1 MLFTLLLTALTAIS
15 SEDTHNT
22 TVRGRGTH
30 RGEGV
35 SLLPSGLAG
44 SGSQEEGASLTW
56 TGGHTTG
63 KGERERNIT
72 TGHTCQSLSERR
84 ESERPKEAQLLAL
97 KGAKA

>member
-1 MLFTLLLTALTAIS
+1 M
-15 SEDTHNT
+15 
-22 TVRGRGTH
+22 
-30 RGEGV
+30 

-56 TGGHTTG
+56 TGGNSTG
-63 KGERERNIT
+63 QGERERNTT

-84 ESERPKEAQLLAL
+84 ESERPKGAQLLVL